1 MATSRQ
7 VDLTFDL
14 AYPTEHYKFLQRL
27 GERRSTDIVVQIYN
41 KGIPYNI
48 SGTILGFE
56 MRNDRN
62 KVVID
67 KEQSRFTKVTPLQG
81 VFSYKPPEEVQS
93 FYGNAYLAYFTLEN
107 GADRVTTERFRFY
120 NDEDVQACIAPDLQE
135 HYVSV
140 IDDLVASN
148 ASAMDKANEIKDLIE
163 ANQVVKKAGDTMSG
177 NLSMINPDGAISQRF
192 TAGATGTTVG
202 WESLTDGTF
211 RLYDWKNSRNV
222 LSYNPVTDYV
232 SLNRKHPYVTK
243 TGDTMTGDLNVVDN
257 KGISF
262 MDTTDPTK
270 RKAYMSSGGNVTSL
284 YDSLSSGRVWWYD
297 HSTQTFT
304 VDKNTNLAKKTG
316 DTFTGSMTFDNPIT
330 LRGAAANLDMR
341 PQVSGAYQKGFR
353 HTVNTTNNFYAVA
366 PIDDTGS
373 ATWANQFSLNGTT
386 GVFDVKDINVR
397 VGSASNV
404 VTTLKDGR
412 ATLILTADAS
422 NIDAVNIAPI
432 ADRRGNTVSIRMAIK
447 RIVSTGSAVLTT
459 LPVNMRP
466 LSAQHNILTAMDGT
480 KGRLQIRD
488 NGELAILDVAGS
500 AQNKDFYFTATYVVD

>member
-163 ANQVVKKAGDTMSG
+163 ANQVVKK
-177 NLSMINPDGAISQRF
+177 
-192 TAGATGTTVG
+192 
-202 WESLTDGTF
+202 
-211 RLYDWKNSRNV
+211 
-222 LSYNPVTDYV
+222 
-232 SLNRKHPYVTK
+232 
-243 TGDTMTGDLNVVDN
+243 TGDTMTGDLRIEQGKILRFLNVGNTITAASIGVDAN
-257 KGISF
+257 NRLYGWSDAANTGIF
-262 MDTTDPTK
+262 TYDPTTK
-270 RKAYMSSGGNVTSL
+270 VFNLQA
-284 YDSLSSGRVWWYD
+284 D
-297 HSTQTFT
+297 
-304 VDKNTNLAKKTG
+304 TNLMKKTG
-316 DTFTGSMTFDNPIT
+316 DTFTGTVRYAHAFSQILQSDSGKRAWVVHHPDSDSILFAPETAPNS
-330 LRGAAANLDMR
+330 GAWDWAKGIEFKGDGTIRTAKNGRANLTLNAGFVIHDANY
-341 PQVSGAYQKGFR
+341 GA
-353 HTVNTTNNFYAVA
+353 
-366 PIDDTGS
+366 
-373 ATWANQFSLNGTT
+373 
-386 GVFDVKDINVR
+386 
-397 VGSASNV
+397 
-404 VTTLKDGR
+404 
-412 ATLILTADAS
+412 
-422 NIDAVNIAPI
+422 I
-432 ADRRGNTVSIRMAIK
+432 ADRRGNTVTLRMAI
-447 RIVSTGSAVLTT
+447 RREVSSTSDVALV
-459 LPVNMRP
+459 LPVDMRP
-466 LSAQHNILTAMDGT
+466 TLNLPQNLVTNEGKAVRFVVES
-480 KGRLQIRD
+480 
-488 NGELAILDVAGS
+488 NGNVKVGS
-500 AQNKDFYFTATYVVD
+500 VGDALYVTTTYVVD

>member
-148 ASAMDKANEIKDLIE
+148 GAAMDKANEIKNLIE
-163 ANQVVKKAGDTMSG
+163 TNQVVKKAGDIMSG
-177 NLSMINPDGAISQRF
+177 NLLMENPNGAISTRYF
-192 TAGATGTTVG
+192 AGPIGGTGVQVG
-202 WESLTDGTF
+202 WESLTNGTF
-211 RLYDWKNSRNV
+211 RIYDWKNNRNV
-222 LSYNPVTDYV
+222 LSYNPVTDYI
-232 SLNRKHPYVTK
+232 SFNRNHPYVTK
-243 TGDTMTGDLNVVDN
+243 TGDTISGDLNVVDN

-262 MDTTDPTK
+262 MDATDPNK
-270 RKAYMSSGGNVTSL
+270 RKAYLSSGGNVTSL

-297 HSTQTFT
+297 HYTQTFT
-304 VDKNTNLAKKTG
+304 VDKNTNLMKKT
-316 DTFTGSMTFDNPIT
+316 DY
-330 LRGAAANLDMR
+330 
-341 PQVSGAYQKGFR
+341 SG
-353 HTVNTTNNFYAVA
+353 
-366 PIDDTGS
+366 
-373 ATWANQFSLNGTT
+373 
-386 GVFDVKDINVR
+386 
-397 VGSASNV
+397 
-404 VTTLKDGR
+404 KDGR
-412 ATLILTADAS
+412 YLIALTSEATNTNANYMPSAI
-422 NIDAVNIAPI
+422 
-432 ADRRGNTVSIRMAIK
+432 RRGNTVTVKMAIS
-447 RIVSTGSAVLTT
+447 RNAGSVSALVAT
-459 LPVNMRP
+459 LPIGYRP
-466 LSAQHNILTAMDGT
+466 IELLSHATVATDGSKVDVDIATNGQINVWTAGKNFSFVT
-480 KGRLQIRD
+480 
-488 NGELAILDVAGS
+488 
-500 AQNKDFYFTATYVVD
+500 TYVVD